1 MLFHNTH
8 LQTGYVPL
16 VAAAEKGH
24 TQTVERL
31 LEARANVNH
40 QNKVMASYLHYVQTQ
55 DTKAI
60 ACVKAHSTTY
70 RIHVCE
76 SHKP

>member
-1 MLFHNTH
+1 M
-8 LQTGYVPL
+8 
-16 VAAAEKGH
+16 AAAEKGH

-31 LEARANVNH
+31 LEARANVNY

-55 DTKAI
+55 DTQAI

-70 RIHVCE
+70 RIRVCE
-76 SHKP
+76 SHKLWHGIHDIC